1 MGTGRKGGGLKPV
14 KAKISK
20 SINVGSYINVVD
32 NSGAKIAKVINVRGY
47 HGVKGRQPRC
57 GVGDTIF
64 IVVKKGN
71 QDTAHK
77 TFPAV
82 LIRQKKVFRR
92 LNGIRLAFE
101 DNACVL
107 VKEIDKYEPLGT
119 AIKGPIPR
127 EISLRFPNI
136 AKVAFKVV

>member
-1 MGTGRKGGGLKPV
+1 MGTGRKGGGLKPM
-14 KAKISK
+14 KAAISK
-20 SINVGSYINVVD
+20 PINVGSYISVAD

-57 GVGDTIF
+57 GVGDTVF

-71 QDTAHK
+71 QDVIHK

-82 LIRQKKVFRR
+82 IIRQKKVFRR
-92 LNGIRLAFE
+92 LNGLRLSFE

-107 VKEIDKYEPLGT
+107 VKETDKYEPLGT
-119 AIKGPIPR
+119 TIKGPIPR
-127 EISLRFPNI
+127 EISIRFPNV
-136 AKVAFKVV
+136 AKVAFKIV